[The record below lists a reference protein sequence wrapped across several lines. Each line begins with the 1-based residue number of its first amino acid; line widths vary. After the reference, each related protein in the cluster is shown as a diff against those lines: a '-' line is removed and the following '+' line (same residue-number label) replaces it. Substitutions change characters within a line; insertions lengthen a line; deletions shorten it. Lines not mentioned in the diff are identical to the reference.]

1 MFDFLPPWL
10 NPVSFVLL
18 VIVLIMLLAVALL
31 YFRNPTATKLGVR
44 NMPRR
49 PTQTALIVA
58 GLTLSTVIIVAA
70 LSTGDTLDYSV
81 QRYAVSAYG
90 GIDEAVARA
99 AAASPRWPASSVK
112 VTAMPTPLQMLPP
125 PRASISAA
133 PALPTR

>member
-58 GLTLSTVIIVAA
+58 GLTLSTVIIVARSA
-70 LSTGDTLDYSV
+70 QVTRWTTRCSV
-81 QRYAVSAYG
+81 
-90 GIDEAVARA
+90 
-99 AAASPRWPASSVK
+99 
-112 VTAMPTPLQMLPP
+112 TP
-125 PRASISAA
+125 
-133 PALPTR
+133 